1 METLNEKTFEKN
13 IAVEGDNYIV
23 LFYADWCVF
32 CRGFIPIFETYET
45 KVGGFKLVK
54 ANISD
59 EGSELWDKFNVMA
72 VPTIIAFRDGKA
84 ISRLDAR
91 LNAGINEKD
100 FKDFI
105 SKL

>member
-1 METLNEKTFEKN
+1 MEILNEKTFEKRILN
-13 IAVEGDNYIV
+13 ESDNFIV

-32 CRGFIPIFETYET
+32 CKWFMPIFERYEN
-45 KVGGFKLVK
+45 KISGFKLIK

-59 EGSELWDKFNVMA
+59 ESSKLWDKFNVLA
-72 VPTIIAFRDGKA
+72 IPTIIAFKGGKM

-91 LNAGINEKD
+91 LSFGINEKD
-100 FKDFI
+100 FKAFI